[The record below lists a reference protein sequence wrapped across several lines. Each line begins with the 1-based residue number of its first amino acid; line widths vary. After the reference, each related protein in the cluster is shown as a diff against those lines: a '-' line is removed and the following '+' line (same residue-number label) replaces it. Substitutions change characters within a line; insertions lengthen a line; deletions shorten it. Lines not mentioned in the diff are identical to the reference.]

1 MNNNASNNNI
11 QQLKALLE
19 KIQQLSKLDNDLN
32 NKKHDSEDLKM
43 KASFEPER
51 SDFEPERSDRFAID
65 NKPLV
70 NIKRVKSILNN
81 PIANAKNNYAHNLE
95 LLNDPLP
102 LFKRKLQRICLYL
115 YPEQI
120 TKLDYT
126 ARKFGYSRAGY
137 IRLLID
143 NSLFAIT

>member
-19 KIQQLSKLDNDLN
+19 EINQLSAKLDNDLN

-43 KASFEPER
+43 KASFEPEG
-51 SDFEPERSDRFAID
+51 SDRFAID

-70 NIKRVKSILNN
+70 NIKRVESIPNN

-102 LFKRKLQRICLYL
+102 LFERKLQRICLYL

-120 TKLDYT
+120 TKLDYI